1 MSLRTVAK
9 IGFALALIFVAD
21 FSASFS
27 YGQYGHGVRR
37 RIGRIAIMVP
47 RLVPFA
53 PFGPHMRFGPRAPY
67 DYYGERRAA
76 PNMRSQLPPNEIV
89 SSLQGRGFRDISA
102 PQHRGSTY
110 ILEATGPLGERVR
123 LIVNAVT
130 GGIDG
135 VRVIETGR
143 PRF

>member
-1 MSLRTVAK
+1 MSLRTLAK
-9 IGFALALIFVAD
+9 IGFALSLIFVAD
-21 FSASFS
+21 LSASYSF
-27 YGQYGHGVRR
+27 GQYGHSIRR
-37 RIGRIAIMVP
+37 RIGRITIMVP
-47 RLVPFA
+47 RLMPIV

-76 PNMRSQLPPNEIV
+76 PSMRGQLPPNEIV
-89 SSLQGRGFRDISA
+89 SSLQGRGFRDISP

-135 VRVIETGR
+135 VRVIDLGGR
-143 PRF
+143 R